1 MNATTLSRLAAQI
14 DNLSRVLE
22 ELDGATRP
30 ELKAAM
36 EGLYTPQMPT
46 QRGLQGAAPLD
57 TQLMANATDAQR
69 TAYEC
74 DMAASEY
81 DSLAQQVKALLGSPT
96 LKALGDL
103 TKYGKA
109 KAAERRKECEKL
121 YADAQTELSRRQ
133 QAREQ
138 AMAELEA
145 AKAVEDEVK
154 RMREEIATLR
164 ATFL

>member
-14 DNLSRVLE
+14 NNLSRVLE
-22 ELDGATRP
+22 ELDGTTKS

-36 EGLYTPQMPT
+36 EGLYTPQTPT
-46 QRGLQGAAPLD
+46 QRSLKGAAPFD
-57 TQLMANATDAQR
+57 AQLLANATDAQR

-74 DMAASEY
+74 DMAAIEY

-96 LKALGDL
+96 LKTLGDL

-133 QAREQ
+133 QTREQ
-138 AMAELEA
+138 AMAELE
-145 AKAVEDEVK
+145 KAQQTAREVERIKKELYD
-154 RMREEIATLR
+154 MR
-164 ATFL
+164 ATFS